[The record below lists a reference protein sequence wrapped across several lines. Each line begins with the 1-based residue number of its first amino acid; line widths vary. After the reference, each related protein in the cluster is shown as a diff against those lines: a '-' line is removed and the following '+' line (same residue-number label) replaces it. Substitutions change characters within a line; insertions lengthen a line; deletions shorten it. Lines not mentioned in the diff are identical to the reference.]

1 MIDQV
6 YETTERKM
14 RRAVEVLQHDLS
26 ALRTG
31 RASPALLEK
40 VQIDAY
46 GTNMPLNG
54 VASISVPEPRLLVI
68 QPWDKKMLPAI
79 EKAIQK
85 SDLGLTPSSDGSV
98 VRLNIPPLNEERRRD
113 LVKMVHKRVEEAR
126 VAVRNCRR
134 DAVDDLRKAEREQH
148 IPEDQVKRAQDRLQK
163 LTDEM
168 IKQVDEVGR
177 RKEGEVMEI

>member
-14 RRAVEVLQHDLS
+14 HRAVEVLQHDLS
-26 ALRTG
+26 TVRTG

-40 VQIDAY
+40 VQVDAY
-46 GTNMPLNG
+46 GTSMPLNG
-54 VASISVPEPRLLVI
+54 VALISVPEPRLLVI
-68 QPWDKKMLPAI
+68 QPWDKKMLPSI

-98 VRLNIPPLNEERRRD
+98 VRLNIPALNEERRRD
-113 LVKMVHKRVEEAR
+113 LVKLVHKRVEEAR

-163 LTDEM
+163 LTDDM

>member
-1 MIDQV
+1 MIDDV
-6 YETTERKM
+6 YQNTERKM
-14 RRAVEVLQHDLS
+14 HRAVEVLQHDLG
-26 ALRTG
+26 AVRTG

-40 VQIDAY
+40 VQVDAY
-46 GTNMPLNG
+46 GAAMPLTG
-54 VASISVPEPRLLVI
+54 LATITVPEPRMLVI

-85 SDLGLTPSSDGSV
+85 SDLGLTPNSDGSV
-98 VRLNIPPLNEERRRD
+98 VRLSLPALNEERRRD
-113 LVKMVHKRVEEAR
+113 LVKQVHKRVEEAR

-163 LTDEM
+163 LTDES
-168 IKQVDEVGR
+168 IRQVDEVGR

>member
-6 YETTERKM
+6 YQTAERKM
-14 RRAVEVLQHDLS
+14 HRAVEVLQHDLGT
-26 ALRTG
+26 LRTG

-40 VQIDAY
+40 VQVEAY
-46 GTNMPLNG
+46 GTPMPLNG
-54 VASISVPEPRLLVI
+54 LATISVPEPRLLVI

-85 SDLGLTPSSDGSV
+85 SDLGLTPSSDGTV
-98 VRLNIPPLNEERRRD
+98 VRLSIPPLNEERRRD

-134 DAVDDLRKAEREQH
+134 DAVEELRKAERDQH

-163 LTDEM
+163 LTDDT

>member
-6 YETTERKM
+6 YQTTERKM
-14 RRAVEVLQHDLS
+14 NRAVEVLQHDLS

-40 VQIDAY
+40 VQVDAY
-46 GTNMPLNG
+46 GSNMPLNG
-54 VASISVPEPRLLVI
+54 LASISVPEPRLLVI

-98 VRLNIPPLNEERRRD
+98 VRLSIPQLNEERRRE
-113 LVKMVHKRVEEAR
+113 LVKLVHKRVEEAR

-134 DAVDDLRKAEREQH
+134 DAVEDLRKAEREQH
-148 IPEDQVKRAQDRLQK
+148 MPEDQVKRAQERLQK

-168 IKQVDEVGR
+168 IKHVDEVGR

>member
-1 MIDQV
+1 
-6 YETTERKM
+6 
-14 RRAVEVLQHDLS
+14 
-26 ALRTG
+26 
-31 RASPALLEK
+31 
-40 VQIDAY
+40 
-46 GTNMPLNG
+46 
-54 VASISVPEPRLLVI
+54 VPEPRLLVI
-68 QPWDKKMLPAI
+68 QPWDKKMLPSI

-98 VRLNIPPLNEERRRD
+98 VRLNIPALNEERRRD
-113 LVKMVHKRVEEAR
+113 LVKLVHKRVEEAR

-163 LTDEM
+163 LTDDM

>member
-1 MIDQV
+1 MIDDV
-6 YETTERKM
+6 YQNTERKM
-14 RRAVEVLQHDLS
+14 HRAVEVLQHDLG
-26 ALRTG
+26 AVRTG

-40 VQIDAY
+40 VQVDAY
-46 GTNMPLNG
+46 GAAMPLNG
-54 VASISVPEPRLLVI
+54 LATISVPEPRMLVI

-85 SDLGLTPSSDGSV
+85 SDLGLTPNSDGSV
-98 VRLNIPPLNEERRRD
+98 VRLSLPALNEERRRD
-113 LVKMVHKRVEEAR
+113 LVKQVHRRVEEAR

-134 DAVDDLRKAEREQH
+134 DAVDDLRKAEKEQH
-148 IPEDQVKRAQDRLQK
+148 IPEDQVKRGQDRLQK
-163 LTDEM
+163 LTDEL

>member
-1 MIDQV
+1 MIDDV
-6 YETTERKM
+6 YQNTERKM
-14 RRAVEVLQHDLS
+14 HRAVEVLQHDLG
-26 ALRTG
+26 AVRTG

-40 VQIDAY
+40 VQVDAY
-46 GTNMPLNG
+46 GAAMPLTG
-54 VASISVPEPRLLVI
+54 LATITVPEPRMLVI

-85 SDLGLTPSSDGSV
+85 SDLGLTPNSDGSV
-98 VRLNIPPLNEERRRD
+98 VRLSLPALNEERRRD
-113 LVKMVHKRVEEAR
+113 LVKQVHKRVEEAR

-134 DAVDDLRKAEREQH
+134 DAVDDLRKAEKEQH

-163 LTDEM
+163 LTDEL
-168 IKQVDEVGR
+168 IRQVDEVGR

>member
-1 MIDQV
+1 MIDDV
-6 YETTERKM
+6 YQNTERKM
-14 RRAVEVLQHDLS
+14 HRAVEVLQHDLG
-26 ALRTG
+26 AVRTG

-40 VQIDAY
+40 VQVDAY
-46 GTNMPLNG
+46 GAAMPLTG
-54 VASISVPEPRLLVI
+54 LATITVPEPRMLII

-85 SDLGLTPSSDGSV
+85 SDLGLTPNSDGSV
-98 VRLNIPPLNEERRRD
+98 VRLSLPALNEERRRD
-113 LVKMVHKRVEEAR
+113 LVKQVHKRVEEAR

-134 DAVDDLRKAEREQH
+134 DAVDDLRKAEKEQH

-163 LTDEM
+163 LTDEL
-168 IKQVDEVGR
+168 IRQVDEVGR

>member
-1 MIDQV
+1 MIDEIYQN
-6 YETTERKM
+6 TERKM
-14 RRAVEVLQHDLS
+14 HRAVEVLQHDL
-26 ALRTG
+26 AGVRTG

-40 VQIDAY
+40 VQVEAY
-46 GTNMPLNG
+46 GAPMPLNG
-54 VASISVPEPRLLVI
+54 VATISVPEPRLLVI

-85 SDLGLTPSSDGSV
+85 SDLGLTPNSDGSV
-98 VRLNIPPLNEERRRD
+98 VRLSIPPLNEERRRE
-113 LVKMVHKRVEEAR
+113 LVKIVHKRVEEAR

-134 DAVDDLRKAEREQH
+134 DAVEDLRKAEKEQH
-148 IPEDQVKRAQDRLQK
+148 LPEDQVKRAQERLQK
-163 LTDEM
+163 LTDEQ

>member
-1 MIDQV
+1 MIDEVFQN
-6 YETTERKM
+6 TERKM
-14 RRAVEVLQHDLS
+14 HRAVEVLQHDLG

-40 VQIDAY
+40 VNVEAY
-46 GTNMPLNG
+46 GAAMPLNG
-54 VASISVPEPRLLVI
+54 LATITVPEPRMLVI

-85 SDLGLTPSSDGSV
+85 SDLGLTPNSDGSV
-98 VRLNIPPLNEERRRD
+98 VRLSLPALNEERRRE

-134 DAVDDLRKAEREQH
+134 DAVDDIRKAEKDEH
-148 IPEDQVKRAQDRLQK
+148 IPEDQVKRAQERLQK
-163 LTDEM
+163 LTDEL